1 MGIESIFFIIV
12 LVLSI
17 VVHEA
22 AHGFAANWLGDPT
35 ARLEGRLTINP
46 FAHIDPMGSVIIPG
60 ILLLSGAN
68 LLFGWAK
75 PVPYNPHNLRNKRWG
90 EALVAG
96 AGPFVNV
103 VIAVVFAIMIRF
115 SDTLALPEASL
126 PLIAFV
132 VYLNLLLA
140 LFNMV
145 PVPPLDGSKILK
157 SLLPIRLMIKFRA
170 FEEFMYRYGI
180 LGAILFLF
188 IFITLLW
195 PFFSAFLG
203 MVFTLLTGTSM

>member
-103 VIAVVFAIMIRF
+103 VIAVVFAMMIRF

>member
-103 VIAVVFAIMIRF
+103 VIAVVFAMMIRF
-115 SDTLALPEASL
+115 SDILALPEASL

-157 SLLPIRLMIKFRA
+157 SLLPIGLMIKFRA